1 MKDTYDD
8 SSREQLI
15 AMVEESLEQIQD
27 MQEFLRLLE
36 KQIQQFR
43 HRPYPERRSEAD
55 ELPRARR
62 R

>member
-27 MQEFLRLLE
+27 MQEFLRSIE

-43 HRPYPERRSEAD
+43 HRPYRDRRSEAD
-55 ELPRARR
+55 ELPRPRR